1 MNRAQENNARL
12 QWQCRRGMR
21 ELDVLLLG
29 FLDRGYDTLDR
40 AGRDTFEAVL
50 EYPDSLL
57 LEILMGR
64 IVPADKD
71 VADVVKSIRNATA
84 P

>member
-1 MNRAQENNARL
+1 
-12 QWQCRRGMR
+12 MR
-21 ELDVLLLG
+21 ELDVLLQG
-29 FLDRGYDTLDR
+29 FLNRGYETLDR

-64 IVPADKD
+64 IIPADKD
-71 VADVVKSIRNATA
+71 VATVLASMREGFSSRRSGVPGARGLG
-84 P
+84 